1 MPGPVTINGNDKIL
15 LFSSSTFSDL
25 SDILAELELSLY
37 CRLLMSI
44 RGSLLCLVQE
54 VMRCNYYWK

>member
-25 SDILAELELSLY
+25 SDILVELELSLY
-37 CRLLMSI
+37 CRLLMSS
-44 RGSLLCLVQE
+44 RGSLLCLVL
-54 VMRCNYYWK
+54 